1 MDRRVTSVEL
11 RPISLLTTAEVN
23 AAVATPETLDPGPDT
38 VVGGLTAP
46 NQYRAVTEGYYYPGR
61 MTGSSPRVELYFTT
75 RPGIFTNNTIR
86 ISGIHNL
93 IDGSTAVGLAISG
106 DFKALASDS
115 PPWEDRPDYNGVRH
129 TPGENVVTAILF
141 DPNTG
146 TEYSDRKPIIVK
158 SRIAST
164 EATTTTAKI
173 TFTSTNYFKVGDAV
187 YVEMPQSSPY
197 FGIDGLFRVK
207 EVGSNFITFDFSS
220 AIASP
225 IASASVTEERYVYAV
240 AQAAVRDGA
249 TWIDTRGDVDT
260 VYVWKDI
267 RWVTYSTGDVTKDT
281 LAPSPVTALTATNEN
296 DTPDGNAIGLSRIN
310 LTWVAP
316 TTNSDGTTL
325 DDLVGYTIWWR
336 QYESQ
341 DWSKVDTTGNE
352 VKWSG
357 TGFEQG
363 ANAYFRVFA
372 RDSGGNLSTGVGLTH
387 SVNRTPPAI
396 FQPNLPIVT
405 TYLGTIKVAYDDLTV
420 SGAEQADTAKE
431 VEVYFDRNENFVPGP
446 DSYYG
451 KFAAGNRSYI
461 IIPGTDQRLSN
472 GDGVDFYFRIIVR
485 DIYGNITAPS
495 DPPVSIRAKLSDIV
509 TYDMIDVG
517 TLTGRVIIG
526 ADIRTSDNPSATG
539 GIILNEQQLI
549 AYNDEGEETFRISA
563 DNGAVSIGDYLGKE
577 DAAGLYLGQ
586 LDAASTYSTK
596 IEANAIELKATN
608 AAQSAADAQDT
619 ADESITRIEAGEIK
633 ITKAKAVGAI
643 NEGVDNGNTT
653 TISGGVITTNS
664 INAEAISTG
673 EFRSGVVYSGTIN
686 ASQIN
691 AGSISADRLTSTSL
705 NASNITSGTLDAN
718 KMTVSNLTAN
728 KIAAGT
734 LTGSTVQTSDGSP
747 RVTMSS
753 TGNSFNIFN
762 SANQQVGTIS
772 GGSTSGVGLN
782 IQANTTN
789 TAESIKLFSGG
800 ITIAGDNTRIQLYP
814 TRTRSAA
821 TIVMDADRVSFPSIS
836 GIPATNGNASVLQIS
851 QSGTALNKGAI
862 QGTDLTG
869 TTTRTVQVTSGGYL
883 RAPSSDRRIKQ
894 NIEPLLLGLNLI
906 SKLNPQKFQFK
917 SSPGELEY
925 GLIAQDVR
933 EALQQL
939 DVTDKSTLVY
949 EDTSKELIK
958 QLPEGEEGPVLGIEY
973 MRLIPI
979 LINSVKE
986 LQARVEFL
994 ENKEGDN

>member
-11 RPISLLTTAEVN
+11 RPISLLTTAQVN
-23 AAVATPETLDPGPDT
+23 AAVAVPETPDLGPDT

-46 NQYRAVTEGYYYPGR
+46 NQYTAVTEGYYYPGR
-61 MTGSSPRVELYFTT
+61 MTGSAPRVELYFTA
-75 RPGIFTNNTIR
+75 RPGITRNKTIR

-93 IDGSTAVGLAISG
+93 IDGSTAVGLGVSG
-106 DFKALASDS
+106 DFITLADDFAPWDDRDS
-115 PPWEDRPDYNGVRH
+115 YNGVRH
-129 TPGENVVTAILF
+129 TPGENIASAVLF
-141 DPNTG
+141 DPKTG
-146 TEYSDRKPIIVK
+146 TEYSDRKPLIVK

-173 TFTSTNYFKVGDAV
+173 TFTSTNYFKVNDVV

-197 FGIDGLFRVK
+197 FGIDGRFRVK
-207 EVGSNFITFDFSS
+207 EAGSNFITFDFSS
-220 AIASP
+220 AIASSV
-225 IASASVTEERYVYAV
+225 ASAAVTEERYVYAV

-249 TWIDTRGDVDT
+249 TWIDTRSGVDT

-281 LAPSPVTALTATNEN
+281 LAPSPVTELTATNEN

-316 TTNSDGTTL
+316 TTNSDGTRL
-325 DDLVGYTIWWR
+325 DDLIGYTIWWR
-336 QYESQ
+336 QFESQ
-341 DWSKVDTTGNE
+341 EWSKVDTTGNE
-352 VKWSG
+352 LKWSG

-451 KFAAGNRSYI
+451 KFAAGNLSYI

-619 ADESITRIEAGEIK
+619 ADESITRIEAGTIT
-633 ITKAKAVGAI
+633 ITKPKAVGAI
-643 NEGVDNGNTT
+643 NEGVDAGNTT
-653 TISGGVITTNS
+653 TINGGVIKTNTIEAQAIKAGELRAGVAYVGS
-664 INAEAISTG
+664 IDAG
-673 EFRSGVVYSGTIN
+673 
-686 ASQIN
+686 QIT
-691 AGSISADRLTSTSL
+691 AGSISSSRLTSTSL
-705 NASNITSGTLDAN
+705 NADNITSGTIASGRI
-718 KMTVSNLTAN
+718 TTTSISAA
-728 KIAAGT
+728 KINAT
-734 LTGSTVQTSDGSP
+734 NIETGSLTSRTVQTAGSGKRIVLDP
-747 RVTMSS
+747 STNRVVLYEDAGAASGFIDPVGGGTSRGVQMSAG
-753 TGNSFNIFN
+753 TGARVYVN
-762 SANQQVGTIS
+762 QVGTTIS
-772 GGSTSGVGLN
+772 GSAAAFMNLNNTGDFVVWNKQSGLNGTATIRSLGVNAKAYVFANASGVMTASTSTSGV
-782 IQANTTN
+782 
-789 TAESIKLFSGG
+789 S
-800 ITIAGDNTRIQLYP
+800 
-814 TRTRSAA
+814 
-821 TIVMDADRVSFPSIS
+821 DARVK
-836 GIPATNGNASVLQIS
+836 TEV
-851 QSGTALNKGAI
+851 
-862 QGTDLTG
+862 
-869 TTTRTVQVTSGGYL
+869 
-883 RAPSSDRRIKQ
+883 SDSD
-894 NIEPLLLGLNLI
+894 LGLNFI
-906 SKLNPQKFQFK
+906 SELKPVKFK
-917 SSPGELEY
+917 WVDGENNEEVHRTKYQY
-925 GLIAQDVR
+925 GLLAQDVR
-933 EALQQL
+933 ESLKK
-939 DVTDKSTLVY
+939 DGIY
-949 EDTSKELIK
+949 EDTAIVQTESDIDSYKEDYPDIAD
-958 QLPEGEEGPVLGIEY
+958 QLEENPILSLDYIQ
-973 MRLIPI
+973 LTPI
-979 LINSVKE
+979 LIKAVQEMSSKIDS
-986 LQARVEFL
+986 L
-994 ENKEGDN
+994 ESEIERLKNGDK

>member
-23 AAVATPETLDPGPDT
+23 AAVATPATLDPGPDT
-38 VVGGLTAP
+38 IVGGLTAP

-61 MTGSSPRVELYFTT
+61 MTGSAPRVELYFTT
-75 RPGIFTNNTIR
+75 RPGIFRNNTIR

-93 IDGSTAVGLAISG
+93 IDGSSAVGLELNG
-106 DFKALASDS
+106 DFTALASDT
-115 PPWEDRPDYNGVRH
+115 PPWDERPDYNGVRH
-129 TPGENVVTAILF
+129 TPGEGVLTAVLF

-146 TEYSDRKPIIVK
+146 TEYSDRKPLIVK

-164 EATTTTAKI
+164 EATTTTGKI
-173 TFTSTNYFKVGDAV
+173 VFTSTNYFKVDDVV

-220 AIASP
+220 AIPSSL
-225 IASASVTEERYVYAV
+225 ASASVTEERYVYAV

-281 LAPSPVTALTATNEN
+281 LAPSPVTSLTATNEN

-310 LTWVAP
+310 LSWVAP
-316 TTNSDGTTL
+316 TTNSDGTPL

-336 QYESQ
+336 QFESQ
-341 DWSKVDTTGNE
+341 EWTKVDTTGNE
-352 VKWSG
+352 LKWSG

-396 FQPNLPIVT
+396 FQPSLPTVT
-405 TYLGTIKVAYDDLTV
+405 TYLGTIKVSYDDLTA
-420 SGAEQADTAKE
+420 SGAEQAGTAKE
-431 VEVYFDRNENFVPGP
+431 VEVYYGNNENFVPGP
-446 DSYYG
+446 DTYYG
-451 KFAAGNRSYI
+451 KFAAGNRSYL
-461 IIPGTDQRLSN
+461 IIPGTQPGLV
-472 GDGVDFYFRIIVR
+472 DGAEYYFRIIVR

-495 DPPVSIRAKLSDIV
+495 DPPVAITIQLSDFV

-517 TLTGRVIIG
+517 TLKGRVIIG

-549 AYNDEGEETFRISA
+549 AYNDDGEETFRISA
-563 DNGAVSIGDYLGKE
+563 DNGAVSIGTYLGKE
-577 DAAGLYLGQ
+577 EAAGLYLGQ
-586 LDAASTYSTK
+586 LDAETTYSTK
-596 IEANAIELKATN
+596 VEARGIELKATN

-619 ADESITRIEAGEIK
+619 ADDSITRIEAGR
-633 ITKAKAVGAI
+633 ITVTKEKAIGAI
-643 NEGVDNGNTT
+643 NDGRDTSTT
-653 TISGGVITTNS
+653 EINGGVIKTGTV
-664 INAEAISTG
+664 EATAIKAGTLDV
-673 EFRSGVVYSGTIN
+673 GVVYAGNID
-686 ASQIN
+686 ASKITS
-691 AGSISADRLTSTSL
+691 GSIAAARLTSTSIS
-705 NASNITSGTLDAN
+705 ATNITSGTLDAN
-718 KMTVSNLTAN
+718 KITVNNLTAT
-728 KIAAGT
+728 KIASGT

-753 TGNSFNIFN
+753 SGNSFNIFN
-762 SANQQVGTIS
+762 SSNQQVGTIS
-772 GGSTSGVGLN
+772 GGSTSGTGLN

-789 TAESIKLFSGG
+789 TNESIKLFNGG
-800 ITIAGDNTRIQLYP
+800 ITIEGDNTRIQLYP
-814 TRTRSAA
+814 TRTRSAS
-821 TIVMDADRVSFPSIS
+821 TIVAAADRVSFPNIP
-836 GIPATNGNASVLQIS
+836 GIPATNGNVSVLQIG
-851 QSGTALNKGAI
+851 QSSTILSKGAI
-862 QGTDLTG
+862 SGRDLSG
-869 TTTRTVQVTSGGYL
+869 SGNRDVFVTAGGYL
-883 RAPSSDRRIKQ
+883 FIPSSDRRVKQ

-906 SKLNPQKFQFK
+906 DKLSPQKFEFR
-917 SSPGELEY
+917 STPGEVEY

-939 DVTDKSTLVY
+939 GVTDKTNLVY
-949 EDTSKELIK
+949 EDSSQESIN

-973 MRLIPI
+973 SKLIPI

-994 ENKEGDN
+994 ENREGNK